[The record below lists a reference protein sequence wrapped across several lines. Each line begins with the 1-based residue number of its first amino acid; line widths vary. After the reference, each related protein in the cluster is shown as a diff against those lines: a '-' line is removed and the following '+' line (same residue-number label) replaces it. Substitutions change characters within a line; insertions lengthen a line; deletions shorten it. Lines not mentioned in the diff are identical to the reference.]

1 MLPHAASY
9 YAGMFLSFMQKSFNY
24 NLSTFG
30 KQLTLVAF
38 NVVLTATNLVGIG
51 VAGSASVVFLVVV
64 LSPVAIL
71 VLVAMPHMS
80 LGVLLATTPKL
91 NFFEWVNIIVWN
103 TNRCI
108 HRALWLHRGRGV
120 LDVRVPEL
128 VVKLVVNLVV
138 KIVVKLAEKLVIHTT
153 QMGGVLDVRVPEL
166 VVKLVVNLVV
176 KLVVKLAEKLVI
188 HTTQRQRRAR
198 RARRR
203 ASREASS
210 KSSGKASNTH
220 CTER

>member
-1 MLPHAASY
+1 MLTYAASY

-24 NLSTFG
+24 NLSTLG
-30 KQLTLVAF
+30 KQMTLVAF

-80 LGVLLATTPKL
+80 LGGLLATTPTL

-108 HRALWLHRGRGV
+108 HRALSAQRGGV
-120 LDVRVPEL
+120 LDVRIAEL

-138 KIVVKLAEKLVIHTT
+138 KLVIHTT
-153 QMGGVLDVRVPEL
+153 QMGGVLDVR
-166 VVKLVVNLVV
+166 N
-176 KLVVKLAEKLVI
+176 
-188 HTTQRQRRAR
+188 
-198 RARRR
+198 
-203 ASREASS
+203 ASDRPD
-210 KSSGKASNTH
+210 
-220 CTER
+220 

>member
-1 MLPHAASY
+1 MLTYAAPY

-24 NLSTFG
+24 NLSTLG
-30 KQLTLVAF
+30 KQMTLVAF

-103 TNRCI
+103 TNRCV
-108 HRALWLHRGRGV
+108 HRAPAAQKRGV
-120 LDVRVPEL
+120 LDVRIA
-128 VVKLVVNLVV
+128 KLVVILVV
-138 KIVVKLAEKLVIHTT
+138 KLVIHTT
-153 QMGGVLDVRVPEL
+153 QS
-166 VVKLVVNLVV
+166 
-176 KLVVKLAEKLVI
+176 AES
-188 HTTQRQRRAR
+188 TEGRRAR
-198 RARRR
+198 RTRRP
-203 ASREASS
+203 S
-210 KSSGKASNTH
+210 
-220 CTER
+220 